1 MKKILLITILTA
13 LCATLLSQPVGLD
26 RLYYTYK
33 GEEGVVSLRIP
44 GFLLRI
50 AGAIADLEPEEREL
64 VRSLRSVTVLT
75 IDDNSR
81 YQDVNFFDEVDVKR
95 MRGGYQ
101 LLMEVHEDGDDVVI
115 AAREKNGRIRDLIVL
130 VGGDEN
136 VLVRVRG
143 RMNKDLL
150 ESLAGVTGIEELQLT
165 DRI

>member
-1 MKKILLITILTA
+1 MKKLALITIVLT
-13 LCATLLSQPVGLD
+13 LSIPLFSQPVGLD

-33 GEEGVVSLRIP
+33 GGEGVVSLRIP

-50 AGAIADLEPEEREL
+50 AASIADLDPEERQL

-75 IDDNSR
+75 IEDNTR
-81 YQDVNFFDEVDVKR
+81 YRDVNFTREVNVDR
-95 MRGGYQ
+95 MTNGYH
-101 LLMEVHEDGDDVVI
+101 LLMEVHDGDEDVVI
-115 AAREKNGRIRDLIVL
+115 AAREKKGKIRDLIVL

-136 VLVRVRG
+136 VLVHVRG
-143 RMNKDLL
+143 RMNSDLL